1 MYEFGEIEATAL
13 KYQKRLNWLQYG
25 LSRYEYDLRRS
36 VNCLE
41 TIRDLIMAYDE
52 SAVLTLPNQAHNN
65 KIELES
71 VNESIIMLERM
82 INLNN
87 VRQLYGDQQ
96 YTELIE
102 ILQDS
107 IVNTTKS
114 KTIDNSVMKLSE
126 QFEVI
131 LECFW
136 NLNQIEECL
145 IWCERCLRFAL
156 DQFISFSSFSA
167 SYNEWAKNINYILT
181 YIEAIIVDESYLIG
195 ESFLNIQIH
204 CFCLFFF
211 SKIGFFEKFNKRAK
225 LFPISVKCLGRYYA
239 RLIQSIVRI
248 ISHQLDTEEKAS
260 NQVHPIN
267 LKTPWIILHHF
278 LQREEDMKPS
288 VKRMLSTDSGSSS
301 EIVPS
306 EEEVVTDTEEDFIP
320 KSISIFFTAHE
331 YIGNRTWCTKDNGQ
345 LLLFIMDTVT
355 PRLRT
360 PSLERCRNE
369 VLEYLEQITYC
380 LYRYPGKRAR
390 LKHLEKHESQN
401 IDLDWS
407 HAIQLYDIFRPE
419 KMPEFDMFKRDSITA
434 EMEQLLQRIIAII
447 PTEIDP
453 STRSEAMEKFITGE
467 LNELPKPLDILPYHI
482 NSIYYL
488 LADYYFKNK
497 EFSKALKYY
506 VSDLSNLPS
515 RFDAWAGLS
524 LSKAHLMSTN
534 LNSCLT
540 ISTNEW
546 IQNSEEVLRCFEQCL
561 KIDEQQ
567 HVLWIEYGNYAYAL
581 HSYCS
586 RSLKQPNDDS
596 LQEKRELLQAKKE
609 QCLKI
614 THDCFITIDNMK
626 PAPSDDDEEGSEG
639 SDDEKWLYHY
649 MLGKV
654 SEKRKEPPKTVIEHY
669 LKSAQ
674 YLYENNA
681 TYPFKI
687 SSVNP
692 QNLALEALE
701 IFYRITAT
709 IIKYLER
716 NSTVDLA
723 TGKFFIKILK
733 QQAKS
738 PFAMSQ
744 AKINGEFFYFSFLK
758 IVVQFVSFF
767 IYSTEN
773 VLNAH
778 LQRKRKLNMSTL
790 R

>member
-1 MYEFGEIEATAL
+1 M
-13 KYQKRLNWLQYG
+13 
-25 LSRYEYDLRRS
+25 
-36 VNCLE
+36 
-41 TIRDLIMAYDE
+41 
-52 SAVLTLPNQAHNN
+52 
-65 KIELES
+65 
-71 VNESIIMLERM
+71 
-82 INLNN
+82 
-87 VRQLYGDQQ
+87 
-96 YTELIE
+96 
-102 ILQDS
+102 
-107 IVNTTKS
+107 
-114 KTIDNSVMKLSE
+114 
-126 QFEVI
+126 
-131 LECFW
+131 
-136 NLNQIEECL
+136 
-145 IWCERCLRFAL
+145 
-156 DQFISFSSFSA
+156 
-167 SYNEWAKNINYILT
+167 
-181 YIEAIIVDESYLIG
+181 
-195 ESFLNIQIH
+195 
-204 CFCLFFF
+204 
-211 SKIGFFEKFNKRAK
+211 
-225 LFPISVKCLGRYYA
+225 GRYYA

-248 ISHQLDTEEKAS
+248 ISHQLDTEEKNN

-288 VKRMLSTDSGSSS
+288 VKRMLSNESSS
-301 EIVPS
+301 SAEITAS
-306 EEEVVTDTEEDFIP
+306 EEDGVTDGEEDIIP

-369 VLEYLEQITYC
+369 VRDYLEQITYC

-390 LKHLEKHESQN
+390 LKHLEKHDSQT
-401 IDLDWS
+401 IDLDWN

-419 KMPEFDMFKRDSITA
+419 KMPEFDMFKRDSITS
-434 EMEQLLQRIIAII
+434 EMEQLFQRIIAII
-447 PTEIDP
+447 PPEIDP
-453 STRSEAMEKFITGE
+453 STRSESMEKFITGE
-467 LNELPKPLDILPYHI
+467 LNELPKPLEILPYHI

-506 VSDLSNLPS
+506 ISDLSNLPT

-581 HSYCS
+581 HSYFS
-586 RSLKQPNDDS
+586 RSLKQPNEDFS
-596 LQEKRELLQAKKE
+596 PEKREILQKKKE

-626 PAPSDDDEEGSEG
+626 PAPCDNEEESEG

-654 SEKRKEPPKTVIEHY
+654 AEKRKESPKVVIEHY

-674 YLYENNA
+674 YLYDNNA

-687 SSVNP
+687 NSGNP

-701 IFYRITAT
+701 IFYRITAM
-709 IIKYLER
+709 IIKYLEQHP
-716 NSTVDLA
+716 SVDQA

-738 PFAMSQ
+738 PFALSQ
-744 AKINGEFFYFSFLK
+744 AKINGEIFLGIFFKHSLIFLNKK
-758 IVVQFVSFF
+758 IEVSHF
-767 IYSTEN
+767 
-773 VLNAH
+773 
-778 LQRKRKLNMSTL
+778 R
-790 R
+790 